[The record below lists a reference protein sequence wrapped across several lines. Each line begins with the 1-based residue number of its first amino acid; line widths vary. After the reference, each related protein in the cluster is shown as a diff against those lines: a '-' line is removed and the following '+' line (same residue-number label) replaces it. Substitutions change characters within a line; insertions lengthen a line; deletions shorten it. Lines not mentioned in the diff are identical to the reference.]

1 MINIS
6 YDEETDILDIKFSN
20 NKIIDSEINEASGL
34 IVDYDENN
42 KMIGIEI
49 LSFSKKQ
56 VRIRNYKL
64 LQFSMRKGHPSS
76 FFEFPPS

>member
-49 LSFSKKQ
+49 LSFSKKTSQ
-56 VRIRNYKL
+56 NAE
-64 LQFSMRKGHPSS
+64 LQALAI
-76 FFEFPPS
+76 

>member
-6 YDEETDILDIKFSN
+6 YDKETDILDIKFSN

-49 LSFSKKQ
+49 LYFSKKTSQ
-56 VRIRNYKL
+56 NAELKVLEI
-64 LQFSMRKGHPSS
+64 
-76 FFEFPPS
+76 

>member
-1 MINIS
+1 MINLS
-6 YDEETDILDIKFSN
+6 YDKETDILDIKFSN

-49 LSFSKKQ
+49 LSFSKKTSQ
-56 VRIRNYKL
+56 NAE
-64 LQFSMRKGHPSS
+64 LQALAI
-76 FFEFPPS
+76 

>member
-1 MINIS
+1 MINLS
-6 YDEETDILDIKFSN
+6 YDKETDILDIKFSN

-49 LSFSKKQ
+49 LSFSKKTSQ
-56 VRIRNYKL
+56 NAE
-64 LQFSMRKGHPSS
+64 LQA
-76 FFEFPPS
+76 FEI

>member
-49 LSFSKKQ
+49 LSFSKKTSP
-56 VRIRNYKL
+56 NAE
-64 LQFSMRKGHPSS
+64 LQTLAI
-76 FFEFPPS
+76 

>member
-6 YDEETDILDIKFSN
+6 YDKETDILDIKFSN
-20 NKIIDSEINEASGL
+20 NKIIESEINEASGL

-49 LSFSKKQ
+49 LSFSKTTSP
-56 VRIRNYKL
+56 NAE
-64 LQFSMRKGHPSS
+64 LQTLAI
-76 FFEFPPS
+76 

>member
-6 YDEETDILDIKFSN
+6 YDKETDILDIKFSN

-49 LSFSKKQ
+49 LSFSKKTSQ
-56 VRIRNYKL
+56 NAE
-64 LQFSMRKGHPSS
+64 LQALAI
-76 FFEFPPS
+76 